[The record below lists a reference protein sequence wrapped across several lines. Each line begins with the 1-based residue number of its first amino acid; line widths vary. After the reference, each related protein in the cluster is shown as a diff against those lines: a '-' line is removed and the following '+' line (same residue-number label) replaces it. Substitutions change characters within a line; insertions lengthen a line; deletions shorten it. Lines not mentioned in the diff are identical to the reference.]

1 MTLRSLPLPA
11 ALLLTALALLA
22 ALPARAEKADRE
34 KPVNLEADKVTVDD
48 AKKVHVFEGNVTLTQ
63 GTLVIRGDR
72 IVVTQDNDGFQK
84 GVVFGKPAR
93 FKQKREGRDDYVE
106 GEGLRIEHDAKTEK
120 TEFFDKAY
128 VKSGQ
133 DEVRGHYI
141 QYDSLTE
148 QYLVTSAGQKAAAP
162 GEPPSGRVRAVIQ
175 PKKQGPE
182 TPQGG
187 ASAPSL
193 TLKPAITLPSRK
205 E

>member
-1 MTLRSLPLPA
+1 MTLRPLPLPVA
-11 ALLLTALALLA
+11 MLMTTLVLLA

-34 KPVNLEADKVTVDD
+34 KPVNLESDKVTVDD

-84 GVVFGKPAR
+84 GVVYGKPAR

-120 TEFFDKAY
+120 TEFFDRAY

-148 QYLVTSAGQKAAAP
+148 QYLVTSAGQKTAAP

-182 TPQGG
+182 TPQAG